1 MSREIKFRYLIT
13 GSNGIPIMSVFPLE
27 GLVDDLIMLDHIRAK
42 RTIKF
47 CGEYTGLCDKS
58 GKEIYEGDIV
68 EVDNGNVLTECNFE
82 TGQFNLFNPVGGGYW
97 TRQLYH
103 HPERLTVIGNI
114 HESYELLKQ

>member
-58 GKEIYEGDIV
+58 GKEIYEGD
-68 EVDNGNVLTECNFE
+68 VLQAGSPISRKVVAWHTERGMWI
-82 TGQFNLFNPVGGGYW
+82 GQDGFNEPLFHDLNLF
-97 TRQLYH
+97 
-103 HPERLTVIGNI
+103 EVIGNI
-114 HESYELLKQ
+114 HEHPELLKK